1 MFLIIIIKACVQ
13 YCFLF
18 LFDTDEGSISQNN
31 DVIHGQAEGQTDLRE
46 ERKEDVTAVIT
57 RTGFPRL
64 CQRQSEGEE
73 TLQEALYGWQGAHGT
88 NWSGTESLNAKSSS
102 MNPSAKGQ
110 GAMEYANLGKRHRR
124 NC

>member
-18 LFDTDEGSISQNN
+18 LFDTEEGSISQNN
-31 DVIHGQAEGQTDLRE
+31 DVIHGQAEGQTALRE

-64 CQRQSEGEE
+64 CQ
-73 TLQEALYGWQGAHGT
+73 QEAPYGWQGAHGT
-88 NWSGTESLNAKSSS
+88 NWSDTESLNAKPSS

-110 GAMEYANLGKRHRR
+110 GAMEYANLGKIHRR